1 MKFDHPAVPAV
12 WEYIEYPIQGQMLVG
27 KMILSDYDSTGLS
40 DKRYRDHIRHT
51 ITKKLAEEIVKHKFA
66 EWTQFKDPL
75 SGATT
80 IMIRA
85 YLAKDKDVHLLRT
98 LAKE

>member
-1 MKFDHPAVPAV
+1 MKFDDPAVPAV
-12 WEYIEYPIQGQMLVG
+12 WKYIEYPIQGQMLVG
-27 KMILSDYDSTGLS
+27 KLILSDYDSAGLS
-40 DKRYRDHIRHT
+40 DKRYKEHIRNI
-51 ITKKLAEEIVKHKFA
+51 ITKQLAEEIVKHKFA
-66 EWTQFKDPL
+66 EWKQFKDPL